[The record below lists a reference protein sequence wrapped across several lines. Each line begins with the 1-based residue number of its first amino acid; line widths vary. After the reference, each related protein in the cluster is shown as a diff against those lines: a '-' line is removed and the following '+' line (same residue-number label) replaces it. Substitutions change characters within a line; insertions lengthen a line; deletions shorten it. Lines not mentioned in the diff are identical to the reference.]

1 MGETSQRKIRTNL
14 EASSKVE
21 TLSIF
26 NAAQKFFRERT
37 ARLNA
42 ACNQMNAPLKQLRS
56 KKLPQ
61 CVWTIR
67 RDVGQGLRMQE
78 TFHCG
83 CYGVLLARGQA
94 LQMAGACRFIFFTE
108 VWHVLISLQ
117 ISV

>member
-37 ARLNA
+37 ARLNS

-67 RDVGQGLRMQE
+67 RDVGQGLRMQQA
-78 TFHCG
+78 FPWS
-83 CYGVLLARGQA
+83 CYGVLVVRGQV
-94 LQMAGACRFIFFTE
+94 LQTGGACRFLFFVE
-108 VWHVLISLQ
+108 V
-117 ISV
+117 